1 VWNDPPVTHDEIA
14 AAVHQQLPQ
23 MLDELEALVGIA
35 SVSGPARP
43 AEPIAET
50 AALVARLFTEVGVDV
65 DTLQIPA
72 TNAVVVGEIA
82 APPGAPTVLLY
93 GHYDVVGAGD
103 ESEWKT
109 APFTPHRTA
118 EAIFGRGAADS
129 KSNIAAHLG
138 ALRAWAG
145 HPPVGIRLLIEG
157 EEEIGGGG
165 LDGHL
170 RTHPELAAC
179 DAMLIADGGSVR
191 PGVPT
196 LTTALRGL
204 VNVIV
209 EVRTLPTPQ
218 HSGLYGG
225 AAPDALLVLLHAL
238 ATLHDRNGDVAVD
251 GLRREEW
258 DGEDPDEAE
267 FRELAQ
273 IPDEL
278 ALIGTGGL
286 GSRVW
291 SGPAITVIGLDAPAV
306 DTAVHAV
313 VPYAR
318 AKLNVRLHPAQSAAD
333 GLAAITRHFDE
344 LRPFG
349 VALTVTPDETGNGFA
364 ARTDSPAYDAARAA
378 WSAAWGA
385 DVVSVAVGGGIPLV
399 DTLHDAAPGADV
411 LLVGAIDGYANIHG
425 PNERVLIDEL
435 EKATVAEADFFARF
449 AAL

>member
-1 VWNDPPVTHDEIA
+1 MNHADLT
-14 AAVHQQLPQ
+14 AAVHDQLPQ
-23 MLDELEALVGIA
+23 MLDDLEALVAIP
-35 SVSGPARP
+35 SISGPARP
-43 AEPIAET
+43 PEPIAE
-50 AALVARLFTEVGVDV
+50 ACDLVVALFTDAGVDARKLEIP
-65 DTLQIPA
+65 DTNSA
-72 TNAVVVGEIA
+72 VVGEIA

-93 GHYDVVGAGD
+93 GHYDVVGVGD
-103 ESEWKT
+103 ESEWDT
-109 APFTPHRTA
+109 PPFAPHRTGD
-118 EAIFGRGAADS
+118 AIFGRGAADS

-138 ALRAWAG
+138 ALRAWG
-145 HPPVGIRLLIEG
+145 GRPPVGIRLLVEG

-165 LDGHL
+165 LDGYL
-170 RTHPELAAC
+170 NAHPELAQC
-179 DAMLIADGGSVR
+179 DVMLIADGGSVR

-218 HSGLYGG
+218 HSGMYGG

-238 ATLHDRNGDVAVD
+238 ATLHDARGDVAVD

-258 DGEDPDEAE
+258 HGADPDEAE

-273 IPDEL
+273 IAGEL
-278 ALIGTGGL
+278 PLMGTGGL
-286 GSRVW
+286 GSRIW

-306 DTAVHAV
+306 ETAVHAV

-318 AKLNVRLHPAQSAAD
+318 AKLNVRLHPAQSATD
-333 GLAAITRHFDE
+333 GYAAIARHFDA

-378 WSAAWGA
+378 WSAAWDA

-399 DTLHDAAPGADV
+399 DTLHGAAPNADV
-411 LLVGAIDGYANIHG
+411 LLVGAIDGYSNIHG

-435 EKATVAEADFFARF
+435 EKAALAEADFFARF